1 MAKSKSAKKRTS
13 RRRAHEARAK
23 KHETAASHK
32 QHNHLPHSGTPENE
46 AYLRRRHREDL
57 VAFGEF
63 RNSRGPLPV
72 IIAVVVGTLFAL
84 GVLAWVLFF
93 I

>member
-1 MAKSKSAKKRTS
+1 VATSKNAKKRNS

-23 KHETAASHK
+23 KHATAASHK
-32 QHNHLPHSGTPENE
+32 EHTHLPHSGTPENQD
-46 AYLRRRHREDL
+46 YLRRRHLEDL

-72 IIAVVVGTLFAL
+72 IIAVVVGVLFAL
-84 GVLAWVLFF
+84 GILVWVLL
-93 I
+93 